1 MGSYNIPD
9 ELVVR
14 ISKLGEEP
22 RVFVLKAVRIAVES
36 AERNLIIK
44 VVKDK

>member
-9 ELVVR
+9 KLVVR

-22 RVFVLKAVRIAVES
+22 VAFILKSVSQAIEI
-36 AERNLIIK
+36 AERNANQK
-44 VVKDK
+44 EVK

>member
-22 RVFVLKAVRIAVES
+22 RVFILKVVRLAVET
-36 AERNLIIK
+36 AEKQSVK
-44 VVKDK
+44 VVK